1 MVLLDSRCSKDS
13 NGILFVIFGLTED
26 FLCILQD
33 LDKNRYLKFKFKLNL
48 TQLTGGAD

>member
-1 MVLLDSRCSKDS
+1 MVLLDSRLPKDS
-13 NGILFVIFGLTED
+13 NGILFEICGRTEY

-33 LDKNRYLKFKFKLNL
+33 LDKNRYLKFKFKMNL